1 MKVAIR
7 ANQKIKSSK
16 DIFGIMQRILLRE
29 NKFRRKQEY
38 FWTIGLTTSN
48 RVEYIELVAL
58 GKLNTVS
65 VEPTE
70 IFSWAL
76 QKHCKKIV
84 VVHNHPS
91 GEIQPS
97 EEDKKLTSYLADAA
111 LFLKLRLED
120 HLIITEKKYYSFA
133 DNKKTVGLL
142 IGIPFE
148 QTVASKRKK

>member
-1 MKVAIR
+1 MKIPVKT
-7 ANQKIKSSK
+7 NQKIKSSK
-16 DIFGIMQRILLRE
+16 DIFSIMQRILLRE
-29 NKFRRKQEY
+29 NKHRRKQEY

-76 QKHCKKIV
+76 QKHCKKIII
-84 VVHNHPS
+84 VHNHPS
-91 GEIQPS
+91 GETNPS

-120 HLIITEKKYYSFA
+120 HLIITEKKYFSFA
-133 DNKKTVGLL
+133 DNKKTSGFL
-142 IGIPFE
+142 IGAPFK
-148 QTVASKRKK
+148 S